1 MVEGLDE
8 RGQAS
13 DMERHVAGPSTRR
26 FSPRAADAAS
36 TSRNLRLRSISAR
49 NSGSGG
55 SGVPPDSSP
64 PGEPSFRPVWEPL
77 GLRLRRRDRQGHYH
91 RDRKTAPGAL
101 AVRLWAERA
110 LLGQGESAR
119 LKQFGNS
126 VARWRRAV
134 DPEAERFARGSGRGP
149 AKTPI
154 QPR

>member
-36 TSRNLRLRSISAR
+36 TSRNLPLRSIPAR
-49 NSGSGG
+49 KSG

-77 GLRLRRRDRQGHYH
+77 GLRLRRRDGQGHYQ

-126 VARWRRAV
+126 VA
-134 DPEAERFARGSGRGP
+134 
-149 AKTPI
+149 
-154 QPR
+154 